1 MYTLGFLITAGFSLL
16 FIMTMIYSVTVL
28 YIAPEIS
35 LKNLFKVSLVVTGK
49 YFFRSI
55 VVIIITIAPVFLMIS
70 PMLMPIF
77 VFVGLSVPLVLNVLL
92 MRKPR
97 RFLRGENKSV

>member
-1 MYTLGFLITAGFSLL
+1 
-16 FIMTMIYSVTVL
+16 
-28 YIAPEIS
+28 
-35 LKNLFKVSLVVTGK
+35 
-49 YFFRSI
+49 
-55 VVIIITIAPVFLMIS
+55 
-70 PMLMPIF
+70 MPIF